1 MYLSVK
7 VGPCQ
12 SLRGEHPY
20 RTKGSLVNP
29 RPAGSQ
35 ILTTLQLK
43 LKDNMNKLMMTN
55 VTDVL
60 FDSLLSAT
68 HTERMMVPMGRTYF
82 YEALAIAQSLLNQ
95 K

>member
-1 MYLSVK
+1 
-7 VGPCQ
+7 
-12 SLRGEHPY
+12 
-20 RTKGSLVNP
+20 
-29 RPAGSQ
+29 
-35 ILTTLQLK
+35 
-43 LKDNMNKLMMTN
+43 MNKLMMTN